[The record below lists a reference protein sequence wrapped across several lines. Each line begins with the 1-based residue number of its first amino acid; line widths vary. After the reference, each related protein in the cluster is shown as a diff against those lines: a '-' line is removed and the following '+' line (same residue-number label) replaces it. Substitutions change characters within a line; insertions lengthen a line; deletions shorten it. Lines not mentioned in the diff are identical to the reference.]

1 MNQLD
6 WRDPNRAPA
15 PADYEYIEVEEA
27 GARPD
32 AYRYAPTAPALPGAA
47 MSDRTRWV
55 VTACLIAAALA
66 CWFILMPRFSSPDAH
81 ADVIATIDEKIDNVL
96 TLTAGSAGA
105 SALISAIPGDAGSP
119 IADKLMDLST
129 GFLIVLAEKID
140 NVLTLTAGSAGAS
153 ALISAI
159 PGDAGSPIAD
169 KLMDLSTGFLIVLAA
184 LFLEKYLITI
194 FSAAALGVALPV
206 AALLGIA
213 AVWQWGRSP
222 WVKVP
227 LGVGAKLAALGAV
240 LLLAIPTSAWVTNQ
254 IDATYETSMQ
264 ESIEKAEQLSE
275 GAAQIEEEGGKKGD
289 ENLIDAVT
297 GFFTGIFDTVSKG
310 VGGMVEG
317 AKDALNQF
325 IESLAVMLV
334 TSCLIPILV
343 LLFYFWMAKILLGV
357 NVDIPMV
364 ATALSPRRVRRRV
377 SDAVKGGGRA

>member
-6 WRDPNRAPA
+6 WRDGDRAPA
-15 PADYEYIEVEEA
+15 PAEHEYIEVA
-27 GARPD
+27 ASGSAYPD
-32 AYRYAPTAPALPGAA
+32 AHRYAPTAPALPDAA
-47 MSDRTRWV
+47 MSDRTRRV

-66 CWFILMPRFSSPDAH
+66 CWFILMPHFSTPDAH
-81 ADVIATIDEKIDNVL
+81 ADVIATID
-96 TLTAGSAGA
+96 
-105 SALISAIPGDAGSP
+105 
-119 IADKLMDLST
+119 
-129 GFLIVLAEKID
+129 EKID

-240 LLLAIPTSAWVTNQ
+240 LLLAIPTSSWVTNR
-254 IDATYETSMQ
+254 IDATYQTSMR
-264 ESIEKAEQLSE
+264 ESIESAEALAE
-275 GAAQIEEEGGKKGD
+275 GAAEVEKGD
-289 ENLIDAVT
+289 AKKDEAGILGFFQGAIDTVT
-297 GFFTGIFDTVSKG
+297 GGITSA
-310 VGGMVEG
+310 VEG
-317 AKDALNQF
+317 AQESLNQF

>member
-6 WRDPNRAPA
+6 WRDPDRAPA
-15 PADYEYIEVEEA
+15 PAEHEYIEVEEV

-32 AYRYAPTAPALPGAA
+32 AYRCAPTAPALPGAA

-66 CWFILMPRFSSPDAH
+66 CWFILMPHFSSPDAH
-81 ADVIATIDEKIDNVL
+81 ADVIATID
-96 TLTAGSAGA
+96 
-105 SALISAIPGDAGSP
+105 
-119 IADKLMDLST
+119 
-129 GFLIVLAEKID
+129 EKID

-240 LLLAIPTSAWVTNQ
+240 LLLAIPTSSWVTNR
-254 IDATYETSMQ
+254 IDATYQTSMQ
-264 ESIEKAEQLSE
+264 ESIESAEALAE
-275 GAAQIEEEGGKKGD
+275 GAAEAEKGDGKKDEGGILGFFQGA
-289 ENLIDAVT
+289 IDTVT
-297 GFFTGIFDTVSKG
+297 GGITSA
-310 VGGMVEG
+310 VEG
-317 AKDALNQF
+317 AQELLNQF

-357 NVDIPMV
+357 NIDIPAV
-364 ATALSPRRVRRRV
+364 ASALSPRKVRRRV
-377 SDAVKGGGRA
+377 SGAIKGGDRS

>member
-1 MNQLD
+1 MNEIEQYD
-6 WRDPNRAPA
+6 ETFGPSTQVRA
-15 PADYEYIEVEEA
+15 I
-27 GARPD
+27 
-32 AYRYAPTAPALPGAA
+32 
-47 MSDRTRWV
+47 
-55 VTACLIAAALA
+55 VTMVLVALIALFVFGLA
-66 CWFILMPRFSSPDAH
+66 PHFASPEAH
-81 ADVIATIDEKIDNVL
+81 AGVIATID
-96 TLTAGSAGA
+96 
-105 SALISAIPGDAGSP
+105 
-119 IADKLMDLST
+119 
-129 GFLIVLAEKID
+129 EKID

-240 LLLAIPTSAWVTNQ
+240 LLLAIPTSSWVTNR
-254 IDATYETSMQ
+254 IDATYQTSMR
-264 ESIEKAEQLSE
+264 ESIESAEALAE
-275 GAAQIEEEGGKKGD
+275 GAAEVEKGD
-289 ENLIDAVT
+289 AKKDEAGILGFFQGAIDTVT
-297 GFFTGIFDTVSKG
+297 GGITSA
-310 VGGMVEG
+310 VEG
-317 AKDALNQF
+317 AQESLNQF

-334 TSCLIPILV
+334 TSCLIPLLV

-357 NVDIPMV
+357 NIDIHAAVSTLNP
-364 ATALSPRRVRRRV
+364 AKVRRG
-377 SDAVKGGGRA
+377 AVNAIKGGDRS

>member
-6 WRDPNRAPA
+6 WRDPDRAPA
-15 PADYEYIEVEEA
+15 PAEHEYIEVEEV

-32 AYRYAPTAPALPGAA
+32 AYRCAPTAPALPGAA

-66 CWFILMPRFSSPDAH
+66 CWLILMPHFSSPDAH
-81 ADVIATIDEKIDNVL
+81 ADVIATID
-96 TLTAGSAGA
+96 
-105 SALISAIPGDAGSP
+105 
-119 IADKLMDLST
+119 
-129 GFLIVLAEKID
+129 EKID

-240 LLLAIPTSAWVTNQ
+240 LLLAIPTSSWVTNQ

-343 LLFYFWMAKILLGV
+343 LLFYFWIAKILLGV